1 MSEVSELKV
10 KEETWNTHQ
19 WLANPRHLA
28 IKPSNTVLKQHC
40 VRCGRD
46 FVTDPSSNITH
57 AVFVSAISFD
67 QLSDEVMERWLSEPC
82 PGRRL
87 SPDDED
93 RNKIIA
99 ALPVSDAP
107 TAQAGSRLSKRTR
120 TP

>member
-10 KEETWNTHQ
+10 KEETWNTYQ

-28 IKPSNTVLKQHC
+28 IKRSNTVLKQHC

-57 AVFVSAISFD
+57 AVFVSAISVD
-67 QLSDEVMERWLSEPC
+67 QLSDEVTERWLSESC

-120 TP
+120 